1 MNRLILLTAAAAL
14 VSASSAQG
22 QPSSSACSPGN
33 AVFCSPAGPTG
44 PQGETGP
51 TGPQGETGPTGPQGE
66 AGPTG
71 PQGESFD
78 ASTYEGYLASST
90 ALGALQM
97 PTPLSGETTW
107 SVGIGGQGGGEAALA
122 AGIRYGFDDSLS
134 GYIVV
139 STPFDG
145 GGASYGFGL
154 SGSF

>member
-33 AVFCSPAGPTG
+33 AVFCGPAGPTG

-51 TGPQGETGPTGPQGE
+51 TGPQGET
-66 AGPTG
+66 GPTG

-154 SGSF
+154 SGRF

>member
-33 AVFCSPAGPTG
+33 AVFCGPA
-44 PQGETGP
+44 
-51 TGPQGETGPTGPQGE
+51 GPTGPQGE

-154 SGSF
+154 SGRF